1 MNTNSSETKGEWD
14 TSRQSKAV
22 SVHLPEG
29 KVTVE
34 LKQYFSI
41 LWKWAWLVVL
51 CVLLAG
57 GSAYVVSERQPP
69 SYQATV
75 TLLINQASST
85 TQDYNALLTGERLAK
100 TYTQLL
106 TKRPVMEGVATA
118 LGLDV
123 SPQDLAK
130 KVTVNLVRDTQ
141 LITLRVVNGDPALAM
156 EIANTIPVVFSR
168 QNEEMQLSR
177 YSSSKEN
184 LQKQLQTVDAD
195 ILSTQTRL
203 DALRASPTPD
213 QLEISRLEEALVQY
227 RTTYANLLRSY
238 EDIRVAEARTLDTV
252 TVAEPAAF
260 DPVPVGPR
268 TNLNTLLAAI
278 VGAMVAVGMAF
289 LIEYLDDTVKSPDD
303 VEQATHLPTLG
314 TIVRFPKSELKDEG
328 PIAAARP
335 KSAIAEGY
343 RVLRT
348 NLQFSAMGIAKS
360 GVLLQV
366 TSAQPLEGKTTTLVN
381 LGVSLAQAGK
391 RVLLVDSDLRRPAL
405 HKQFNLPKEVGLTS
419 LLLEQEADIERVI
432 QGTKV
437 EGLQVLTTGRI
448 PANPA
453 EVLDFPETTALLQR
467 LKGMADYVLLDSPP
481 VLSVADASIL
491 AQKVDGV
498 LMVVET
504 GRTRTEMFQRAV
516 ATLEGVKAR
525 LVGAVLNKVSV
536 RSGAYGYYY
545 YYYYSGYYTDE
556 KGTRRKKKRHS
567 SAMGRVRRLGRAVG
581 RLFGREQAAGRS
593 HKQ

>member
-1 MNTNSSETKGEWD
+1 
-14 TSRQSKAV
+14 
-22 SVHLPEG
+22 
-29 KVTVE
+29 VE